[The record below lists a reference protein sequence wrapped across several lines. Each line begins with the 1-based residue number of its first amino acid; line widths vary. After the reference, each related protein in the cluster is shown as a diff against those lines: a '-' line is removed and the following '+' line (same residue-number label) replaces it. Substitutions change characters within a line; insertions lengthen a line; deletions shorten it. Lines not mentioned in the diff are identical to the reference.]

1 MPSPTD
7 TRTQKALSLLDRAHG
22 TATTAVLSAPD
33 SPAAF
38 RAATELQEAFRRA
51 TLDLAAVRRQVVI
64 DMRRRGFSHAEVAEA
79 LGISRGRAQQISQ
92 GKGLNPQDPSALF

>member
-1 MPSPTD
+1 M
-7 TRTQKALSLLDRAHG
+7 
-22 TATTAVLSAPD
+22 TACN
-33 SPAAF
+33 
-38 RAATELQEAFRRA
+38 RRA
-51 TLDLAAVRRQVVI
+51 FTLFQLLVILALVAILFALALPTLAKARLAAVRRQVVI